1 MPPKLPDHYKTL
13 EVAPDAE
20 TADIKRAYRAL
31 ALKHHP
37 DKSSEASATARLA
50 AINCAWDIIGDT
62 ERRREYDM
70 QREADGETRHRRH
83 GPLAIVRS
91 IILGS
96 AQSRSFRWASGMPY
110 LRRHSVGALH
120 EHLRRGRTALLF
132 LHLGGSP
139 RAARSAPAMLEV
151 RRQLRGA
158 VHVAAVDVEAE
169 PQLARSL
176 MPGGSMDL
184 PAAVMITAAAGAR
197 HFAAPLNATELVD
210 AAVDSL
216 PELPS
221 VCTSAHLHGLL
232 STADGIPRLA
242 LALVLPSAS
251 KALRTAARVASAAG
265 SPALQCARVP
275 HSRCTTLPAEL
286 LTCPGV
292 ALLWAPPQRHRDGMA
307 SYLRRCVSAPDE
319 ALVALREHAASVRS
333 APPGLQHG
341 LQDGLQAL
349 RTAVGVV
356 AETPGARAAAAIG
369 DAIRGS
375 PVGHAMEAALAISA
389 RELVKLQAP
398 LGMFMAGLL
407 VWSVRAIALGGP
419 LPWARHRGSGGR
431 RLGRLK
437 GRRRASSRTPAGP
450 GPRRADVM

>member
-1 MPPKLPDHYKTL
+1 
-13 EVAPDAE
+13 
-20 TADIKRAYRAL
+20 
-31 ALKHHP
+31 
-37 DKSSEASATARLA
+37 
-50 AINCAWDIIGDT
+50 
-62 ERRREYDM
+62 
-70 QREADGETRHRRH
+70 
-83 GPLAIVRS
+83 
-91 IILGS
+91 
-96 AQSRSFRWASGMPY
+96 
-110 LRRHSVGALH
+110 
-120 EHLRRGRTALLF
+120 
-132 LHLGGSP
+132 
-139 RAARSAPAMLEV
+139 MLEV

-158 VHVAAVDVEAE
+158 VHVAALDVEAE

-184 PAAVMITAAAGAR
+184 PAAVLITAAAGAR

-221 VCTSAHLHGLL
+221 VCTSAQLHGLL
-232 STADGIPRLA
+232 STAGGTPRLA

-265 SPALQCARVP
+265 SPALQCARVL

-292 ALLWAPPQRHRDGMA
+292 ALLWALPQRRQDGQA
-307 SYLRRCVSAPDE
+307 SYLRRCVSTPDE

-333 APPGLQHG
+333 GPPGLQHG

-349 RTAVGVV
+349 RTAVGAV
-356 AETPGARAAAAIG
+356 AETPGAMAAAAIG

-375 PVGHAMEAALAISA
+375 PVGHAMDAALAVSA

-398 LGMFMAGLL
+398 LGMFVAGLL

-431 RLGRLK
+431 RLGRLRGHRRSSSH
-437 GRRRASSRTPAGP
+437 GRPAPVHGAP
-450 GPRRADVM
+450 T